1 MSCLQDKFSELV
13 EYIDEAR
20 HHWQRAELFAPTS
33 LAHAR
38 QLLTQAQ
45 VSKLVLSYIVTTAVV

>member
-1 MSCLQDKFSELV
+1 MFCLQDKFSELV

-45 VSKLVLSYIVTTAVV
+45 VWKVVFDIAAI